1 MVFLYFYKMITR
13 YIFDELL
20 EILNEFP
27 VLGIVGPRQVGKTT
41 VAKLLLKEVKKE
53 TILLDLENPRD
64 LAKLT
69 DPMLF
74 FENNQDKC
82 IIIDEVQ
89 IKKDLFPIIRAAI
102 DLKRESSRFILLGSA
117 SPELIRD
124 SSESLAGR
132 IYYKELTPFHFE
144 EIKTMFSYQKHWLNG
159 GYPEVLLTSSN
170 SKSKRWRRSFI
181 QTYIERDLPMLG
193 LQSKT
198 TDIHRLFR
206 MISHVHG
213 QQLNV
218 QLLSKSLGLSSPTI
232 KKQIDFLEN
241 AFIIRLLEPY
251 YFNMSKRLVKSP
263 KIFIRDTGLLHS
275 LLEIDDMEHLF
286 GNPVIGNSWEG
297 YVIEQIYGVL
307 PDGCAL
313 NYYRTQQGAE
323 LDLIIS
329 RNLKPIVGI
338 EIKFNSHPKI
348 SVGNEISMNDL
359 GLKHLYVV
367 VPETDRY
374 SLKPEIEVVSLAEI
388 LEIVKGC

>member
-1 MVFLYFYKMITR
+1 MISR
-13 YIFDELL
+13 YIFNELL
-20 EILNEFP
+20 EILSEFP

-41 VAKLLLKEVKKE
+41 VAKLLLKEIDKE
-53 TILLDLENPRD
+53 TILLDLENPKD

-89 IKKDLFPIIRAAI
+89 IKKELFPIIRAAI
-102 DLKRESSRFILLGSA
+102 DQKREPSRFILLGSA

-144 EIKTMFSYQKHWLNG
+144 EIKTLVSYQKHWLNG
-159 GYPEVLLTSSN
+159 GYPEVLLTESI

-193 LQSKT
+193 LHSKT

-206 MISHVHG
+206 MISHIHG

-232 KKQIDFLEN
+232 KKQIDFLES
-241 AFIIRLLEPY
+241 AFIVRLLEPY
-251 YFNMSKRLVKSP
+251 YFNISKRLVKSP

-275 LLEIDDMEHLF
+275 LLEVDDMEHLF
-286 GNPVIGNSWEG
+286 GHPVIGNSWEG

-307 PDGCAL
+307 PDGCTL

-323 LDLIIS
+323 LDVIVS

-338 EIKFNSHPKI
+338 EIKFNSNPKI
-348 SVGNEISMNDL
+348 SIGNEISMNDL

-367 VPETDRY
+367 VPETDSY
-374 SLKPEIEVVSLAEI
+374 FLKPSIEFVSLNNI
-388 LEIVKGC
+388 LEIIKNT

>member
-1 MVFLYFYKMITR
+1 MISR
-13 YIFDELL
+13 YIFNELL
-20 EILNEFP
+20 EILSEFP

-41 VAKLLLKEVKKE
+41 VAKLLLKEIDKE
-53 TILLDLENPRD
+53 TILLDLENPKD

-89 IKKDLFPIIRAAI
+89 IKKELFPIIRAAI
-102 DLKRESSRFILLGSA
+102 DQKREPSRFILLGSA

-144 EIKTMFSYQKHWLNG
+144 EIKTLVSYQKHWLNG
-159 GYPEVLLTSSN
+159 GYPEVLLTESI

-193 LQSKT
+193 LHSKT

-206 MISHVHG
+206 MISHIHG

-232 KKQIDFLEN
+232 KKQIDFLES
-241 AFIIRLLEPY
+241 AFIVRLLEPY
-251 YFNMSKRLVKSP
+251 YFNISKRLVKSP

-275 LLEIDDMEHLF
+275 LLEVDDMEHLF
-286 GNPVIGNSWEG
+286 GHPVIGNSWEG

-307 PDGCAL
+307 PDGCTL

-323 LDLIIS
+323 LDVIVS
-329 RNLKPIVGI
+329 RNLIPIVGI
-338 EIKFNSHPKI
+338 EIKFNSNPKI
-348 SVGNEISMNDL
+348 SIGNEISMNDL

-367 VPETDRY
+367 VPETDSY
-374 SLKPEIEVVSLAEI
+374 FLKPSIEFVSLNNI
-388 LEIVKGC
+388 LEIIKNT